1 MALEL
6 NGTTG
11 VSLVQDGV
19 VTSAKIADGAVA
31 AADLAS
37 GAITSAALPAGSVL
51 QVVEASVENSSS
63 VTTNST
69 SYVDSGLLTLNITPK
84 AAGSK
89 IQVTFD
95 GYIIHLHP
103 ANGNIGGSAKIYRNV
118 AGGSFSAVTSGHN
131 DGMYI
136 RAAGNLAQNDWFDV
150 KGHSRCIDSPTY
162 TLGNQI
168 QYKLYFRESD
178 QNTASFHINHSGGL
192 VEQGDAPTIIAVAT
206 EIAG

>member
-1 MALEL
+1 MASIIKVDTIQTAAG
-6 NGTTG
+6 GTPT
-11 VSLVQDGV
+11 
-19 VTSAKIADGAVA
+19 
-31 AADLAS
+31 AADL
-37 GAITSAALPAGSVL
+37 GLNTTGSVL

-63 VTTNST
+63 VTTSST
-69 SYVDSGLLTLNITPK
+69 SYVDSGLLTLSITPQ

-89 IQVTFD
+89 IHVTFG

-118 AGGSFSAVTSGHN
+118 AGGSFSAVTTGHN

-136 RAAGNLAQNDWFDV
+136 RAAGNLTQNDWFDV
-150 KGHSRCIDSPTY
+150 KGHSICMDSPTY

-168 QYKLYFRESD
+168 QYKLFFRESD

-192 VEQGDAPTIIAVAT
+192 VEQVDQPTIIAVAT